1 MNELTFKSHT
11 FTPVIVNNLPFLR
24 VPQIEDAL
32 NYRSGKLLQIYN
44 RHADEFTPEMSTIL
58 KLKAV
63 DGKMRDV
70 RVFSLRGCHLLAM
83 FSKTPVAKEFRRW
96 VLDLIEQQNR
106 TVPKM
111 EIATSDINALGGL
124 FRSSLKQELAALAS
138 ASATDTDTQDMRNLV
153 AALMNNIIDGRVK
166 NQYRHLVDENSL
178 LRSKLDAIRRAALL
192 PAKTQMSE

>member
-1 MNELTFKSHT
+1 
-11 FTPVIVNNLPFLR
+11 
-24 VPQIEDAL
+24 
-32 NYRSGKLLQIYN
+32 
-44 RHADEFTPEMSTIL
+44 MSTIL

-192 PAKTQMSE
+192 LSLIHI